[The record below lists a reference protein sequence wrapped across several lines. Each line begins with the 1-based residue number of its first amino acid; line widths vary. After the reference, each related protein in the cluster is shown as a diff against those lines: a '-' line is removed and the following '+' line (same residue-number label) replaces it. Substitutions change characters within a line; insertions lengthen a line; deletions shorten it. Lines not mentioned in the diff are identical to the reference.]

1 MRRINLK
8 KVMLANA
15 IFSATFGMIMLVLN
29 SDITE
34 LMGLKSSWLLPLIGV
49 GLLGFAATVAYQVTR
64 QVISA
69 MQVKSI
75 VIQDLVWVVAS
86 IVVLLTDIGELSYSG
101 KVLIALI
108 AIAVAD
114 FALLQW
120 IGLRRRS

>member
-29 SDITE
+29 SYITE
-34 LMGLKSSWLLPLIGV
+34 LMGLKISWLLPLIGV
-49 GLLGFAATVAYQVTR
+49 GLLGFAATVAYQATR